1 MFPSPADSVSSSSAV
16 IIKSFYL
23 TSLRLSWILPPWTC
37 SGVTCAGT
45 TTWRSETGSGEKL
58 LLKVSLATRKPVL
71 HAVRCDVMPLPLPL
85 VFLPAGR
92 FCGDTL
98 PDPIVS
104 ADSHLWLEFRSSSS
118 WVGKGFSAVYEGK
131 KTPPPLQLYLFKT
144 AKCTSWFH
152 VFCAA
157 VCGGVLRRDSGQIQ
171 SPNYPDDYQ
180 SNKACVWKITVAEGF
195 SVGLSFQSFEV
206 KSTKSILNDASNPT
220 NHQQTAAA
228 YQRVYWFRTEQLEM
242 ED

>member
-1 MFPSPADSVSSSSAV
+1 MFLSPADSVSSSSAV

-23 TSLRLSWILPPWTC
+23 PSLRLSWILPPWTC

-71 HAVRCDVMPLPLPL
+71 HAVRCDVMPLRLPL

-92 FCGDTL
+92 FCGDAL

-131 KTPPPLQLYLFKT
+131 KTPPPPNFTYLRQLNAHHDSTFSVQPSVGESWGGT
-144 AKCTSWFH
+144 AVRSSRQIIPTTTSPTKR
-152 VFCAA
+152 
-157 VCGGVLRRDSGQIQ
+157 VCGR
-171 SPNYPDDYQ
+171 
-180 SNKACVWKITVAEGF
+180 
-195 SVGLSFQSFEV
+195 
-206 KSTKSILNDASNPT
+206 
-220 NHQQTAAA
+220 
-228 YQRVYWFRTEQLEM
+228 
-242 ED
+242 